1 MKKVFIDGKEGTT
14 GLRIFDRLKDRKDIQ
29 LILLSEEDRKNSVC
43 RKQAINESDITI
55 LCLPDDIARESV
67 SMVENENTIV
77 IDCSTAHR
85 TEPDWIYAFP
95 ELYKDFEKVAKQNKR
110 FAVPGCHASGI
121 IALIKPLIDNKLL
134 KKDALLAV
142 TSITGYSGGGKKMI
156 ADYEKEEKDN
166 LLNFPRQYAISQN
179 HKHLK
184 EIVSVC
190 GLDNTPQFM
199 PIVSGFYS
207 GMQVSIPIFK
217 GFLQNNKSIE
227 DIKDIYKSQ
236 YNSKVVYYSEENENG
251 FLSSGILSGKDSM
264 SVSVFGNE
272 DRILLVARYDN
283 LGKGA
288 SGAAVECLNYILGVD
303 KVTDLEL

>member
-29 LILLSEEDRKNSVC
+29 LILLSEEDRKNPVC

-85 TEPDWIYAFP
+85 TESSWIYAFP
-95 ELYKDFEKVAKQNKR
+95 ELYEDFEKVAKQNKR

-184 EIVSVC
+184 EIVSIC

-236 YNSKVVYYSEENENG
+236 YNSNVVYYSEENENG

-303 KVTDLEL
+303 KVTDVEL

>member
-29 LILLSEEDRKNSVC
+29 LILLSEEDRKNPIC

-85 TEPDWIYAFP
+85 TEPGWIYAFP
-95 ELYKDFEKVAKQNKR
+95 ELYKDFEQVAKQNKR

-134 KKDALLAV
+134 KNDALLAV

>member
-29 LILLSEEDRKNSVC
+29 LILLSEEDRKNPVC

-67 SMVENENTIV
+67 RMVENENTIV

-85 TEPDWIYAFP
+85 TESSWIYAFP
-95 ELYKDFEKVAKQNKR
+95 ELYEDFEKVAKQNKR

-184 EIVSVC
+184 EIVSIC

-236 YNSKVVYYSEENENG
+236 YNSNVVYYSEENENG

>member
-29 LILLSEEDRKNSVC
+29 LILLSEEDRKNPVC

-85 TEPDWIYAFP
+85 TESSWIYAFP
-95 ELYKDFEKVAKQNKR
+95 ELYEDFEKVAKQNKR

-184 EIVSVC
+184 EIVSIC

-236 YNSKVVYYSEENENG
+236 YNSNVVYYS
-251 FLSSGILSGKDSM
+251 
-264 SVSVFGNE
+264 
-272 DRILLVARYDN
+272 
-283 LGKGA
+283 
-288 SGAAVECLNYILGVD
+288 
-303 KVTDLEL
+303 

>member
-14 GLRIFDRLKDRKDIQ
+14 GLRIFDRLKGRQDIE
-29 LILLSEEDRKNSVC
+29 LIVLSEEDRKKADC
-43 RKQAINESDITI
+43 RKKAINQSDITI
-55 LCLPDDIARESV
+55 LCLPDDIAKESV
-67 SMVENENTIV
+67 SMVQNDNTIV

-85 TEPDWIYAFP
+85 TEEGWVYAFP
-95 ELYKDFEKVAKQNKR
+95 ELYKDFESLAKRCKR

-121 IALIKPLIDNKLL
+121 IALIKPLVENGVL
-134 KKDALLAV
+134 KKDALIAC

-156 ADYEKEEKDN
+156 VDYEQVEKSD
-166 LLNFPRQYAISQN
+166 LLDYPRQYAISQN

-184 EIVSVC
+184 EIVKQS
-190 GLDNTPQFM
+190 GLENIPQFM
-199 PIVSGFYS
+199 PIVSDFYS

-217 GFLQNNKSIE
+217 AYLQKNKGIE
-227 DIKDIYKSQ
+227 DIKVIYKAQ
-236 YNSKVVYYSEENENG
+236 YNSEILFYSEENENG
-251 FLSSGILSGKDSM
+251 FLSSGKLAGKDSM

-272 DRILLVARYDN
+272 ERILLVARYDN

-303 KVTDLEL
+303 KATDLEL

>member
-29 LILLSEEDRKNSVC
+29 LILLSEEDRKNPVC

-85 TEPDWIYAFP
+85 TESSWIYAFP
-95 ELYKDFEKVAKQNKR
+95 ELYEDFEKVAKQNKR

-184 EIVSVC
+184 EIVSIC

-236 YNSKVVYYSEENENG
+236 YNSNVVYYSEENENG

>member
-85 TEPDWIYAFP
+85 TEPGWIYAFP
-95 ELYKDFEKVAKQNKR
+95 EMYKDFEKVAKQNKR

-199 PIVSGFYS
+199 PIVSDFYS

-236 YNSKVVYYSEENENG
+236 YNSNVVYYSEENENG

>member
-29 LILLSEEDRKNSVC
+29 LILLSEEDRKNPVC

-85 TEPDWIYAFP
+85 TESSWIYAFP
-95 ELYKDFEKVAKQNKR
+95 ELYEDFEKVAKQNKR

-142 TSITGYSGGGKKMI
+142 PSITGYSGGGKKMI

-184 EIVSVC
+184 EIVSIC

-236 YNSKVVYYSEENENG
+236 YNSNVVYYSEENENG

>member
-85 TEPDWIYAFP
+85 TEPGWIYAFP
-95 ELYKDFEKVAKQNKR
+95 EMYKDFEKVAKQNKR

>member
-29 LILLSEEDRKNSVC
+29 LILLSEEDRKNPGC

-85 TEPDWIYAFP
+85 TESGWVYAFP
-95 ELYKDFEKVAKQNKR
+95 ELYEDFEKVAKQNKR

-121 IALIKPLIDNKLL
+121 IALIKPLIDNKVL

-142 TSITGYSGGGKKMI
+142 TSITGFSGGGKKMI

-236 YNSKVVYYSEENENG
+236 YNSNVVYYSEENENG

>member
-142 TSITGYSGGGKKMI
+142 ISITGYSGGGKKMI

>member
-29 LILLSEEDRKNSVC
+29 LILLSEEDRKNPIC

-95 ELYKDFEKVAKQNKR
+95 ELYKDFEQVAKQNKR

-134 KKDALLAV
+134 KNDALLAV

-184 EIVSVC
+184 EIVSIC

-236 YNSKVVYYSEENENG
+236 YNSNVVYYSEENENG

>member
-29 LILLSEEDRKNSVC
+29 LILLSEEDRKNPVC

-85 TEPDWIYAFP
+85 TESSWIYAFP
-95 ELYKDFEKVAKQNKR
+95 ELYEDFEKVAKQNKR

-184 EIVSVC
+184 EIVSIC

-207 GMQVSIPIFK
+207 GMQVSVPIFK

-236 YNSKVVYYSEENENG
+236 YNSNVVYYSEENENG

>member
-29 LILLSEEDRKNSVC
+29 LILLSEEDRKNPIC

-95 ELYKDFEKVAKQNKR
+95 ELYKDFEQVAKQNKR

-184 EIVSVC
+184 EIVSIC

-236 YNSKVVYYSEENENG
+236 YNSNVVYYSEENENG

>member
-1 MKKVFIDGKEGTT
+1 MKKVCIDGKEGTT

-29 LILLSEEDRKNSVC
+29 LILLSEEDRKNPVC

-85 TEPDWIYAFP
+85 TESSWIYAFP
-95 ELYKDFEKVAKQNKR
+95 ELYEDFEKVAKQNKR

-184 EIVSVC
+184 EIVSIC

-236 YNSKVVYYSEENENG
+236 YNSNVVYYSEENENG

>member
-29 LILLSEEDRKNSVC
+29 LILLSEEDRKNPVC

-85 TEPDWIYAFP
+85 TESSWIYAFP
-95 ELYKDFEKVAKQNKR
+95 ELYEDFEKVAKQNKR

-184 EIVSVC
+184 EIVSIC

-236 YNSKVVYYSEENENG
+236 YNSNVVYYSEENENG

-264 SVSVFGNE
+264 SVSVFGND

-288 SGAAVECLNYILGVD
+288 SGAAVECLNYILGID